1 MKRVSLYQPIQDIAK
16 LRYLQSCN
24 LSACVCV
31 VFCLFVFCCFL
42 WSCWLPVVLFVL
54 SIFFLIGTNRH
65 FHFLHRVSCDFQSH
79 NDLGII
85 PNNNS
90 CVLHCWI

>member
-31 VFCLFVFCCFL
+31 VFCLFFVVSCGVVGFL
-42 WSCWLPVVLFVL
+42 L
-54 SIFFLIGTNRH
+54 FFL
-65 FHFLHRVSCDFQSH
+65 FCQFSS
-79 NDLGII
+79 
-85 PNNNS
+85 
-90 CVLHCWI
+90 